1 MIFGGEDISFG
12 AEIGEP
18 GGGMARLGAI
28 FEEWRMRE
36 VQKRQFQ
43 FGQVAIEDIWLD
55 PKSRDDI
62 PAVLK
67 GLQHLHKER
76 REELFSLL
84 ERHIRPGTDR
94 KVGRPGMDLWRIL
107 VLGVLKQGL
116 GCDFDRLHDLANNHR
131 TVRAMLAHGDFAD
144 GSRYEM
150 QTLIDNVSLLTPELL
165 SAVGQLVV
173 ASGHAVA
180 GKKPGEPLR
189 GRCDSFAVETDVHY
203 PTDVNLL
210 WDAMRCLIRE
220 TARLAKRREVG
231 GWRQWRHWSGCVRT
245 LFHRVRSTRRA
256 KGRPEWV
263 EAYLARC
270 GELVERVEGTLG
282 ALAGKGV
289 PESEWAV
296 IRGYVGHARRQMDQV
311 KRRLLKG
318 ETIPHEE
325 KVFSIFEEHTRWVS
339 KGKAGTPV
347 ELGVPVCVMEDQFQF
362 ILHHKILWAGGDVD
376 LAAPM
381 VEETQALSP
390 ERGVFWQTLLSFWFC
405 PGHWKGR
412 AARSFLGRF
421 VLATPNHWPIDGFVG
436 AKQEGLVDVAR
447 FWETKLTE
455 VIVNNFWSQ
464 RALVGVNDKN

>member
-1 MIFGGEDISFG
+1 
-12 AEIGEP
+12 
-18 GGGMARLGAI
+18 
-28 FEEWRMRE
+28 MRE

-67 GLQHLHKER
+67 GLQHLYKEH
-76 REELFSLL
+76 REELFLLL
-84 ERHIRPGTDR
+84 ETHIRPGTDR

-116 GCDFDRLHDLANNHR
+116 GCDFDRLHDLANNRR
-131 TVRAMLAHGDFAD
+131 TVRAMRAHGDFAD
-144 GSRYEM
+144 DRRYEL

-173 ASGHAVA
+173 ESGHAVA
-180 GKKPGEPLR
+180 RKKPGAPLR

-220 TARLAKRREVG
+220 TARTGGRHEVG
-231 GWRQWRHWSGCVRT
+231 GWRQWRHVSRGVKA
-245 LFHRVRSTRRA
+245 LFDGVRSTRRA
-256 KGRPEWV
+256 RGRPERV

-270 GELVERVEGTLG
+270 GEWVERAEGTLG

-289 PESEWAV
+289 PASELGC
-296 IRGYVGHARRQMDQV
+296 IRGYVGHARRQMAQV
-311 KRRLLKG
+311 ERRLLKG
-318 ETIPHEE
+318 ETIAHEE
-325 KVFSIFEEHTRWVS
+325 KVFSIFEGHTRWVS
-339 KGKAGTPV
+339 QGKAGTPV

-362 ILHHKILWAGGDVD
+362 ILHHKILWSGSDVD

-381 VEETQALSP
+381 VQETQALHPDLRVCSFDRGFHSP
-390 ERGVFWQTLLSFWFC
+390 ANRVRLDELLDLNVL
-405 PGHWKGR
+405 PRKGR
-412 AARSFLGRF
+412 LNRAERERESDEAFSAARRQHPAVESAINALEHRGLDRVRSRGADGFARTVALS
-421 VLATPNHWPIDGFVG
+421 VLAANLHRLG
-436 AKQEGLVDVAR
+436 QLLR
-447 FWETKLTE
+447 
-455 VIVNNFWSQ
+455 Q
-464 RALVGVNDKN
+464 RERKRRRRAA

>member
-1 MIFGGEDISFG
+1 
-12 AEIGEP
+12 
-18 GGGMARLGAI
+18 
-28 FEEWRMRE
+28 MRE

-67 GLQHLHKER
+67 GLQHLYKAH

-84 ERHIRPGTDR
+84 ERHIRPGADR
-94 KVGRPGMDLWRIL
+94 KVGLPGMHLWRIL

-144 GSRYEM
+144 DRRYEL

-165 SAVGQLVV
+165 SAVGRLVV
-173 ASGHAVA
+173 ESGHAVA
-180 GKKPGEPLR
+180 RKKPGAPLR

-203 PTDVNLL
+203 PTDVSLL

-220 TARLAKRREVG
+220 TARAARRHEVR
-231 GWRQWRHWSGCVRT
+231 GWRQWRHLSRGVKA
-245 LFHRVRSTRRA
+245 LFDGVRSTRRA
-256 KGRPEWV
+256 RGRPERV

-270 GELVERVEGTLG
+270 GEWVERAEGTLG

-289 PESEWAV
+289 PASELGC
-296 IRGYVGHARRQMDQV
+296 IRGYVGHARRQMAQV
-311 KRRLLKG
+311 QRRLLKG
-318 ETIPHEE
+318 ETIAHEE
-325 KVFSIFEEHTRWVS
+325 KVFSIFEGHTRWVS

-362 ILHHKILWAGGDVD
+362 ILHHKILWSGSDVD

-381 VEETQALSP
+381 VEETQALHPDLRVCSFDQGFHSP
-390 ERGVFWQTLLSFWFC
+390 ANRVRLDELLDLNVL
-405 PGHWKGR
+405 PRKGR
-412 AARSFLGRF
+412 LNRAERERESDEAFSGARRQHPAVESAINALEHRGLDRVRTRGAEGFARTVALS
-421 VLATPNHWPIDGFVG
+421 VLAANLHRLG
-436 AKQEGLVDVAR
+436 QLLR
-447 FWETKLTE
+447 
-455 VIVNNFWSQ
+455 Q
-464 RALVGVNDKN
+464 RERKRRRRAA